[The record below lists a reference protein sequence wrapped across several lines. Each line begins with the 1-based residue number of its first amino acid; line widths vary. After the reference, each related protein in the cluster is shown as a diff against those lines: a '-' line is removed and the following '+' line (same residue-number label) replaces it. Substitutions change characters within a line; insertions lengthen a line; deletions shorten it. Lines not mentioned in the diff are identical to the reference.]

1 MESGSGT
8 SAATQGAERYRFSDI
23 VVDAV
28 AHTISRNGLAVAV
41 EPKAFAVLL
50 VLLRHAGQLMTRDEL
65 LDAVWGHRHVTPGVL
80 TRSISQ
86 LRAALDDRAEP
97 HFLQTQH
104 AVGYRF
110 VGDLLEFPAL
120 PQARLTAPVAAPEES
135 GAVRVAE
142 DVASVTATP
151 VEAIAPVAQTWWKS
165 PIPWL
170 LAAALAVA
178 WLVRDRD
185 PVPVALAQASIAV
198 MPFSNLGSN
207 RDDDYFAEGLAV
219 EMHDALAGVE
229 GLKVAAP
236 LSSTVATTQGTDVK
250 ALGRNL
256 GVATVLD
263 ASVRREGK
271 RVRINARLSDT
282 ATGFTLWSGSY
293 DRQLSDV
300 FATQVEIANKVV
312 QSLMRVLPRQ
322 RQAIEKRLTPTRN
335 AAAFDAYLR
344 GLKQLLHSGSDS
356 NTRNAI
362 AYFKQALSSDRNF
375 SRAQAGIC
383 RAEAA
388 DFIDRHDA
396 AAFSR
401 AQTSCER
408 ARAMDP
414 ELGEVN
420 LALAELHQADGEY
433 GKAVEYFTTA
443 ESDPASRPAAY
454 VGIAI
459 MHAQQG
465 REAQALDY
473 FNRALALRPGS
484 ARIHAQIG
492 YQHFLAGRLPQA
504 IASYRKAVEL
514 QPDDEALW
522 SYLGGVYLTAGQ
534 VRDAEHA
541 LARSIAIKPGYAALT
556 NLGEIKYLSG
566 RYAEAAA
573 LQQRALQLDP
583 SDHTTWGNLGQAL
596 LANPATAAQAPA
608 AFQQAVERA
617 QRYIEI
623 KSDDAKIIAALAWYH
638 ANLDQPAL
646 ARQLL
651 LRSEALGGEPGEV
664 ALYNAQTL
672 VLLGDF
678 QQARQRL
685 DAARGAG
692 IVEYRIRGNPVLGR
706 LAAVAGAAY
715 QRKTQAFAPS
725 IRTGPTRGERD
736 GHRK

>member
-8 SAATQGAERYRFSDI
+8 NAGTQGAERYRFGDI

-28 AHTISRNGLAVAV
+28 AHTISRSGLAVAV
-41 EPKAFAVLL
+41 EPKAFSVLL
-50 VLLRHAGQLMTRDEL
+50 ALLRRAGQLVTRDEL

-80 TRSISQ
+80 TRAIAQ
-86 LRAALDDRAEP
+86 LRAALDDRGEP

-110 VGDLLEFPAL
+110 VGDLLESP
-120 PQARLTAPVAAPEES
+120 AAPQERVIAPTAMLEDS
-135 GAVRVAE
+135 GAQAE
-142 DVASVTATP
+142 VEAVASLDP
-151 VEAIAPVAQTWWKS
+151 APADAVAHAAQTWWKS

-170 LAAALAVA
+170 LVAALAVA
-178 WLVRDRD
+178 WMIRDHDKER
-185 PVPVALAQASIAV
+185 VAPAQASIAV
-198 MPFSNLGSN
+198 MPFSNLGGN

-236 LSSTVATTQGTDVK
+236 LSSSVATVQGADVK
-250 ALGRNL
+250 ALGRDL

-282 ATGFTLWSGSY
+282 ATGYTLWSESY
-293 DRQLSDV
+293 DRQLADV
-300 FATQVEIANKVV
+300 FATQAEIANKVV
-312 QSLMRVLPRQ
+312 ASLMRVLPRQ
-322 RQAIEKRLTPTRN
+322 REAIAKRLTPTTN

-344 GLKQLLHSGSDS
+344 GLRQLMQNGPDTD
-356 NTRNAI
+356 TRNAI
-362 AYFKQALSSDRNF
+362 AYFNQALSSDRNF

-396 AAFSR
+396 TAFSR
-401 AQTSCER
+401 AQASCER
-408 ARAMDP
+408 ARDMDP
-414 ELGEVN
+414 GLGEVN
-420 LALAELHQADGEY
+420 LALAELHQAEGEY
-433 GKAVEYFTTA
+433 GKAVEYFTKA

-459 MHAQQG
+459 VHAQQG
-465 REAQALDY
+465 RDAQALDY
-473 FNRALALRPGS
+473 FNRALALRPGN

-492 YQHFLAGRLPQA
+492 YQQFLAGRLPQA
-504 IASYRKAVEL
+504 IASYQRAVEL
-514 QPDDEALW
+514 QPGDEDLW

-534 VRDAEHA
+534 VSEAERA

-573 LQQRALQLDP
+573 LQQRALHLDP
-583 SDHTTWGNLGQAL
+583 SDHTTWGNLAQAL

-623 KSDDAKIIAALAWYH
+623 KSDDAKVVAALAWYH
-638 ANLDQPAL
+638 ANLGQPAL

-651 LRSEALGGEPGEV
+651 LRSEALGSEPGEV

-678 QQARQRL
+678 QQARLRL
-685 DAARGAG
+685 ATARAAG
-692 IVEYRIRGNPVLGR
+692 IVEHRIKGNPVLSGF
-706 LAAVAGAAY
+706 AAVAIAAD
-715 QRKTQAFAPS
+715 QRKTQALTPS
-725 IRTGPTRGERD
+725 SRNGPTRGERD